1 MEKDR
6 IIFLK
11 MELENELKKDWQK
24 FVTTSEIL
32 EVIIEII
39 KNKDFQ
45 LNDFDVYISE
55 TEIKTLFRRKDF
67 LTFTYSQ
74 NPTSKIIRIK

>member
-55 TEIKTLFRRKDF
+55 TEIKILFRGKGF
-67 LTFTYSQ
+67 FTFTYSQ
-74 NPTSKIIRIK
+74 NPASKIIRIK